1 MFVWTIAALCLY
13 GFKLVHAHSFC
24 YPKPRVPNLCRFF
37 QNLKIVTKVLTNPLN
52 MLLTLKP
59 LSTGYS
65 NYKHTNALNQ
75 LKWMLPCIWRG
86 MVAEV
91 YGGRGIVYCFSSMS
105 KQDIWTFTNSQ
116 ETYES
121 TKNWKTVPHDHSNA
135 VFSLICLEQRIL
147 ARCMRVHVQNQ
158 LS

>member
-59 LSTGYS
+59 LSTGYPK
-65 NYKHTNALNQ
+65 YKHTNALNP
-75 LKWMLPCIWRG
+75 LKWMLPCIWLCGKSVYGGRGMHYWRG

-91 YGGRGIVYCFSSMS
+91 
-105 KQDIWTFTNSQ
+105 
-116 ETYES
+116 
-121 TKNWKTVPHDHSNA
+121 
-135 VFSLICLEQRIL
+135 
-147 ARCMRVHVQNQ
+147 
-158 LS
+158 

>member
-1 MFVWTIAALCLY
+1 MCGLLQHCVCMDLNLCMHTFFL
-13 GFKLVHAHSFC
+13 LC
-24 YPKPRVPNLCRFF
+24 PKPRVSHTNLCRFF

-91 YGGRGIVYCFSSMS
+91 WWQRYSNNIASPQCRSKTYGRLPIVKRHMKAPKIERQHHKIIRMPSF
-105 KQDIWTFTNSQ
+105 
-116 ETYES
+116 
-121 TKNWKTVPHDHSNA
+121 
-135 VFSLICLEQRIL
+135 R
-147 ARCMRVHVQNQ
+147 
-158 LS
+158 

>member
-37 QNLKIVTKVLTNPLN
+37 QNLKFVTKVLTNPLN

-59 LSTGYS
+59 LSTGYP
-65 NYKHTNALNQ
+65 NYKHTNALNP
-75 LKWMLPCIWRG
+75 LKWMLPCIWLCGKSVYGGRGMHYWRG

-91 YGGRGIVYCFSSMS
+91 IVLVLLLL
-105 KQDIWTFTNSQ
+105 NV
-116 ETYES
+116 E
-121 TKNWKTVPHDHSNA
+121 
-135 VFSLICLEQRIL
+135 
-147 ARCMRVHVQNQ
+147 ARHMDVYQ
-158 LS
+158 